1 MAQEV
6 AARHPLTP
14 HMMEMVV
21 TRTGGVPLFVEE
33 VTRLL
38 LEGSSQAATQVIP
51 STLQALLT
59 ARLDRLGS
67 AKETAQFASVLGRE
81 FSYEVIHAVAGQR
94 DAALIQNLERLAHAD
109 LVHVDGIPPEL

>member
-1 MAQEV
+1 M

-14 HMMEMVV
+14 NMMEMVV

-67 AKETAQFASVLGRE
+67 DKETAPFSSVL
-81 FSYEVIHAVAGQR
+81 
-94 DAALIQNLERLAHAD
+94 DASFPMR
-109 LVHVDGIPPEL
+109 